1 MIFSRHVT
9 EIHGVVVNT
18 LVTLPLAIPPVV
30 CIKILGQD
38 KSSTIGSDLN
48 FEIWPHSHT
57 IHRHTAPPRQLVGD
71 HVYHNTDLKF
81 SRQSLE
87 MVQTLSLSKE
97 IMPVTM
103 GKATQRS

>member
-1 MIFSRHVT
+1 MR
-9 EIHGVVVNT
+9 VVVNT

-57 IHRHTAPPRQLVGD
+57 IHRYTAPATQLVGD

-81 SRQSLE
+81 SRHYYID
-87 MVQTLSLSKE
+87 MT
-97 IMPVTM
+97 
-103 GKATQRS
+103 